1 MDIWR
6 HYKSPE
12 TRLLRRISHL
22 QESRINRNF
31 SDNEVT
37 SVASSTSSWKSFIW
51 HKKPFTPDGDFSRVE
66 KGAAVREVIECDDS
80 FNRAE
85 GSTSAKSTVDRNS
98 NAGTADAAGGSIG
111 SSENT
116 TPATF
121 TEGRNPVLR
130 EMNVSTM
137 DAGSQTTQTDVNKFN
152 PEYIHNGNDSKTDK
166 LQTSSSSRMHQG
178 SVRETAL
185 SNITNSD
192 RGLSDQKQTGGRP
205 MFDLTNYKLHEA
217 EDNLGE
223 FACKPLFIYDYGSS
237 DPRTPAH
244 SRQPSIEELL
254 NMFPKLTRG
263 DLEDDLASN
272 FLFPLPHM
280 HSSLLLGKQVPCERC
295 RQSIE
300 YLMSTYEKYIALF
313 TDRADS
319 WQSKSWGHQFFC
331 ATDDRELAA
340 QMARAECRIALVYP

>member
-6 HYKSPE
+6 QYKGD
-12 TRLLRRISHL
+12 LLRRLSHL

-37 SVASSTSSWKSFIW
+37 SVASSTSSWKSSIW
-51 HKKPFTPDGDFSRVE
+51 HKKLFTPDADFSRFE
-66 KGAAVREVIECDDS
+66 KGAAVREVMECDDS
-80 FNRAE
+80 SIHAE
-85 GSTSAKSTVDRNS
+85 GSTSPKSTLDMSFNGT
-98 NAGTADAAGGSIG
+98 AGTVDAAGGS
-111 SSENT
+111 SEDT
-116 TPATF
+116 KSATF
-121 TEGRNPVLR
+121 TEGQNRVLR
-130 EMNVSTM
+130 EMDVSTM
-137 DAGSQTTQTDVNKFN
+137 DAGSQTTQTDLNKFN
-152 PEYIHNGNDSKTDK
+152 FILSAEYIHNGNDSKTDK
-166 LQTSSSSRMHQG
+166 LQTSNSSWMHQG
-178 SVRETAL
+178 SVREPAL

-192 RGLSDQKQTGGRP
+192 RSLSDQKQTGGRP
-205 MFDLTNYKLHEA
+205 MVDLTNYKLQEV

-223 FACKPLFIYDYGSS
+223 FACKPLFVYDYGSS

-244 SRQPSIEELL
+244 SWQPSIEELL

-280 HSSLLLGKQVPCERC
+280 HLSLLLGKQVPCERC
-295 RQSIE
+295 HQSVE
-300 YLMSTYEKYIALF
+300 YLITTYDKYIALF
-313 TDRADS
+313 TDGADS
-319 WQSKSWGHQFFC
+319 WQTKSWGHQISY